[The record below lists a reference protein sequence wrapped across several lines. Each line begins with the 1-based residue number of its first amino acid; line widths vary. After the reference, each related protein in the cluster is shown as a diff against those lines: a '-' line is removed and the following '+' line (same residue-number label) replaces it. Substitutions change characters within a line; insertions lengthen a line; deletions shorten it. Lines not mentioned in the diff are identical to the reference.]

1 MGDIKVGGRCSK
13 YEGWSGLDKKPWT
26 YVHAPSFWTGL
37 TCHGKIR
44 ILIFDIV
51 KNLQDSPSASAPSH
65 EKLNIDLGLNN
76 YAGFLRKPGGF
87 LLFFFHSVP
96 FANE

>member
-1 MGDIKVGGRCSK
+1 MSWKDP
-13 YEGWSGLDKKPWT
+13 Y
-26 YVHAPSFWTGL
+26 
-37 TCHGKIR
+37 
-44 ILIFDIV
+44 LIFDIV
-51 KNLQDSPSASAPSH
+51 KNLQDSPSAPSH

-76 YAGFLRKPGGF
+76 YASFFAKNLAVF